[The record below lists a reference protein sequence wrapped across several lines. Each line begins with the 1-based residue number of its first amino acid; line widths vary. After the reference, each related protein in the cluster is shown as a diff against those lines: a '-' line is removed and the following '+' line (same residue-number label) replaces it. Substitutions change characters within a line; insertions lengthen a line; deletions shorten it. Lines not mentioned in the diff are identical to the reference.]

1 MNREIKFRCW
11 FADKMWY
18 RIPAI
23 LFKKQYIQVN
33 LNHKDDDFDQT
44 ADTWTGPDDY
54 VLMQYTGFQDKNNRD
69 VYEGDIFRIEEN
81 DEENTVIYI
90 VVVWVKE
97 WAMFTTLR
105 LEDEYLAYLLEG
117 VDAIDETMFWTYTLE
132 DIGSPKHY
140 PCGNIYENPE
150 LVGGSK

>member
-1 MNREIKFRCW
+1 MREIKFRCW
-11 FADKMWY
+11 NPVAKVMIDWQQM
-18 RIPAI
+18 R
-23 LFKKQYIQVN
+23 
-33 LNHKDDDFDQT
+33 DDHWDLWLQFRVAQHM
-44 ADTWTGPDDY
+44 
-54 VLMQYTGFQDKNNRD
+54 MQYTGFQDKNNRD

-105 LEDEYLAYLLEG
+105 LEDEYPAYLLEG

-140 PCGNIYENPE
+140 PCGNIYEHSH
-150 LVGGSK
+150 LLK